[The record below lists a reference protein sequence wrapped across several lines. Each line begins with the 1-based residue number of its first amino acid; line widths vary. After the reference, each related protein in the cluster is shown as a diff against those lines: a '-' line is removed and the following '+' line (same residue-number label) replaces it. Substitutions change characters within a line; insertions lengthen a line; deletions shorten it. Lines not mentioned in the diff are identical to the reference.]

1 MTINKL
7 LTGAAVAALL
17 SGAALA
23 QDNVTAATGDLR
35 TDRDF
40 AAEYDGAIGA
50 EAIFIHDFNH
60 ADYLGLGGAAE
71 LDITVLSG
79 GGIGNSS
86 VTYRTTGTPNACDG
100 DNTFS
105 LDLTRTAANAGQD
118 SGATVTVVC
127 NSDCGVFAD
136 ESDSFTL
143 IDETSAFPL
152 ASRVVTPAGA
162 AITLDV
168 DGIGPI
174 GAKTLGNVSYEFDGT
189 NIFTDTDGAAIGNVA
204 AATVI
209 LAVASAELVIDFPA
223 GDDGILGVSVNAGGA
238 VACTEDAGAAVSTWT
253 CTLTATELAA
263 LDAGGDVSFTVDNV
277 DAVAQQTP
285 TAALTVT
292 SNANYSAPSGPSG
305 SLAAIEWDD
314 GLGEVPVASGGT
326 TDWVRFGTGGTE
338 SNFRIQM
345 KSAAAA
351 AAVTQVRVT
360 VGEEGNGIAADTYIL
375 PAGTVDTGFVVNG
388 ATVTFN
394 SRALGVA
401 AGGASGNANITG
413 ISLQGTDADIALTL
427 LASAD
432 VDRQMVNRSPSSYV
446 ATGGLTGN

>member
-1 MTINKL
+1 M
-7 LTGAAVAALL
+7 
-17 SGAALA
+17 
-23 QDNVTAATGDLR
+23 
-35 TDRDF
+35 
-40 AAEYDGAIGA
+40 
-50 EAIFIHDFNH
+50 
-60 ADYLGLGGAAE
+60 
-71 LDITVLSG
+71 
-79 GGIGNSS
+79 
-86 VTYRTTGTPNACDG
+86 
-100 DNTFS
+100 
-105 LDLTRTAANAGQD
+105 
-118 SGATVTVVC
+118 
-127 NSDCGVFAD
+127 
-136 ESDSFTL
+136 
-143 IDETSAFPL
+143 
-152 ASRVVTPAGA
+152 
-162 AITLDV
+162 
-168 DGIGPI
+168 
-174 GAKTLGNVSYEFDGT
+174 
-189 NIFTDTDGAAIGNVA
+189 
-204 AATVI
+204 
-209 LAVASAELVIDFPA
+209 
-223 GDDGILGVSVNAGGA
+223 
-238 VACTEDAGAAVSTWT
+238 
-253 CTLTATELAA
+253 
-263 LDAGGDVSFTVDNV
+263 
-277 DAVAQQTP
+277 
-285 TAALTVT
+285 TVT